1 MESVDDCASAHRSS
15 SFSIW
20 SPFSQHGHFGRA
32 ADACFVTQSTL
43 SAGLRELE
51 NLLGVTLV
59 ERTRRVVRF
68 TPLGSKIAEKALR
81 VLRETEELTDM
92 ARAEGKPLH
101 GELRLGVIPT
111 IAPFL
116 LPAMLPRLRG
126 QWPNLKLFLRE
137 ETSQA
142 ACDALHR
149 GQLDCVLLAMPYSCG
164 DVDKAPLFDDRL
176 FVAFP
181 RGEAPPEAIVE
192 PGAIDEHRLL
202 MLEDGHCLKDHAL
215 SACNRPELRAEAAMM
230 GTSLHTL
237 VQMVDN
243 GLGVTFVPGM
253 AIEAGIL
260 EGTRVDARPLKSD
273 HGFRSVALIWR
284 RSKPARGGIPA
295 ARVETLRDIAPRHHS
310 RPSSQRSSATAR
322 IARLRKRPVEI
333 GRLLHDPAQAVGADC
348 RRPGSAPGWRG
359 TSAGRPGSAHP
370 IGSPER
376 PPSRDAAR
384 RPRAPNM
391 PRLGSRR

>member
-1 MESVDDCASAHRSS
+1 MIAHLPTVKQLQYLVALR
-15 SFSIW
+15 
-20 SPFSQHGHFGRA
+20 QHGHFGRA
-32 ADACFVTQSTL
+32 AEASFVTQSTL

-51 NLLGVTLV
+51 NLLGVVLV

-81 VLRETEELTDM
+81 VLRESEELTDM

-126 QWPNLKLFLRE
+126 EWPNLKLFLRE

-215 SACNRPELRAEAAMM
+215 AACNRPEMRAEATMM

-260 EGTRVDARPLKSD
+260 ENTGVDARPLKSD

-284 RSKPARGGIPA
+284 RSSPREEEFQLLA
-295 ARVETLRDIAPRHHS
+295 ETLRQIATDIIPGLTANGPKPR
-310 RPSSQRSSATAR
+310 RAR
-322 IARLRKRPVEI
+322 E
-333 GRLLHDPAQAVGADC
+333 PAEASG
-348 RRPGSAPGWRG
+348 
-359 TSAGRPGSAHP
+359 
-370 IGSPER
+370 
-376 PPSRDAAR
+376 
-384 RPRAPNM
+384 
-391 PRLGSRR
+391 